1 MRAGNQTALNE
12 SVVNI
17 DKEERSLSPGALKIK
32 DLYDKY
38 TKK

>member
-17 DKEERSLSPGALKIK
+17 DEAERSLSPGAQKIK